1 MSENKNIE
9 FNDDMMAKVSGGVSE
24 ANAPAPKYKVG
35 DQVLLA
41 EYPQFGA
48 YTISSI
54 TKYSSEDGWEY
65 AITNNASGL
74 PEDCVESML
83 IPS

>member
-9 FNDDMMAKVSGGVSE
+9 LNDDMMAKVSGGVSE
-24 ANAPAPKYKVG
+24 ANAPTPKYKVG

-48 YTISSI
+48 YSH
-54 TKYSSEDGWEY
+54 
-65 AITNNASGL
+65 
-74 PEDCVESML
+74 
-83 IPS
+83 

>member
-1 MSENKNIE
+1 MMDERNKKL
-9 FNDDMMAKVSGGVSE
+9 NDEIMVKATGGVGE
-24 ANAPAPKYKVG
+24 ANTPAPKYKVG

-54 TKYSSEDGWEY
+54 TKYSPEDGWEY
-65 AITNNASGL
+65 SITNNDSGL

-83 IPS
+83 IPA